1 MGSNLK
7 LAITSRAMV
16 VRLGAAAAYAAVVA
30 VFVTIF
36 PGETLATTL
45 LYSLI
50 LLALAEGLYCSSS
63 ARCRAGEWLIFAV
76 CLLLSVGDILNIYYF
91 TTAFDSSPQLP
102 HLQNTDAATNYYVAY
117 KFYTT
122 HYFSPP
128 MNTTPIYRWLICSLW
143 RVTGVTVAAPIFVN
157 SIFIAWAVIF
167 SGLTARNVMHDY
179 RKSTVVAAMG
189 MTAAVCYY
197 LNSGTIILKDAAV
210 SLAVAMMAF
219 AFSHLRSGLSGKRN
233 LVIAYVSLVV
243 GGVLLSLFRV
253 NYILPVAIGAVLL
266 TPWTSPRRWHGIVMI
281 AVCGLLWLSTEH
293 FFPSGSISFRVT
305 TYVDGYGFG
314 GAYFQEETN
323 RDIYYGIYGGDYFR
337 LPIWKKILF
346 APAGA
351 AVQFLSP
358 FPWNFARDAV
368 FGPTLVWAHISY
380 PWYAVGGLVLFFLI
394 FLWWRA
400 DIDIRLWALWGVIFW
415 LVPVYMFAGAVS
427 RYALPVLPVLV
438 PLALTAWR
446 SRRKKSFK
454 VFSVVYLVMLTAAL
468 VSAYIVQN

>member
-7 LAITSRAMV
+7 SAITSRAMV

-233 LVIAYVSLVV
+233 HAIAYVSLVV

-314 GAYFQEETN
+314 GAYFQQETN
-323 RDIYYGIYGGDYFR
+323 PITAFTAATISAFRYGKKSFSPRPAQPCSSCRPFR
-337 LPIWKKILF
+337 GIS
-346 APAGA
+346 PATRFS
-351 AVQFLSP
+351 VP
-358 FPWNFARDAV
+358 RW
-368 FGPTLVWAHISY
+368 FGPTF
-380 PWYAVGGLVLFFLI
+380 P
-394 FLWWRA
+394 
-400 DIDIRLWALWGVIFW
+400 IRGM
-415 LVPVYMFAGAVS
+415 PS
-427 RYALPVLPVLV
+427 
-438 PLALTAWR
+438 
-446 SRRKKSFK
+446 
-454 VFSVVYLVMLTAAL
+454 AAL
-468 VSAYIVQN
+468 SCSSSSSFGGVPTSTFAFGLSGA